1 MYRYGFSYENHS
13 GISNWGIVSVMND
26 KTNFVKAGVECDRAT
41 YMYEHLPSVLRPD
54 STSRLKKLYLI

>member
-13 GISNWGIVSVMND
+13 GISNWRIVSVMND

-41 YMYEHLPSVLRPD
+41 YMYP
-54 STSRLKKLYLI
+54 